1 MTSPAQSR
9 AKLKLGRKK
18 MSLEEYQTLANEG
31 YIDTRADGTTVVL
44 CDLRDDPE
52 HADPLEIDGFHIVEI

>member
-1 MTSPAQSR
+1 
-9 AKLKLGRKK
+9 